1 MAAEVALLQA
11 ALLDDPGAEMFVLL
25 PHDAGILEADR
36 ILMDK
41 ASASALRGGVAAAV
55 VQAICVPSFM
65 WMRTVTNYQYR
76 HGGRVLEVARRLYA
90 EGGPRRFYRGVVPAL
105 VQSPILRFG
114 GLAVNE
120 GLLSV
125 TANSGLSHTA
135 TAALSSAAATGL
147 KVLLM
152 PLDAWQTAK
161 QVNGKQGLA
170 ILLAEAKRRPLRLW
184 RGTAGCLTGTWIAH
198 YAWCFTNN
206 WLHDALP
213 RSAFGNSETA
223 RSASIG
229 FAANVAGDCCSNF
242 LRVLK
247 TIRQTAGTS
256 VTYQGAIKE
265 LLQREGVRGLF
276 GRGLPTKVASSG
288 LQGAAFLIGYEAVLR
303 NIAI

>member
-1 MAAEVALLQA
+1 
-11 ALLDDPGAEMFVLL
+11 
-25 PHDAGILEADR
+25 
-36 ILMDK
+36 MDK

-55 VQAICVPSFM
+55 VQAICVPAFM

-76 HGGRVLEVARRLYA
+76 HGGRVLDVFQRLYA

-120 GLLSV
+120 GLLAV
-125 TANSGLSHTA
+125 TANYTLSHTA

-147 KVLLM
+147 KILLM

-161 QVNGKQGLA
+161 QVNGQQGLTL
-170 ILLAEAKRRPLRLW
+170 LLAEARKNPAFLW

-206 WLHDALP
+206 WLHEALP
-213 RSAFGNSETA
+213 RSAFGNSDMA

-229 FAANVAGDCCSNF
+229 FAANVAGDTCSNF

-247 TIRQTAGTS
+247 TIRQTAGS
-256 VTYQGAIKE
+256 SMTYKDAVKE
-265 LLQREGVRGLF
+265 LLHHDGVRGLF

-303 NIAI
+303 NIAV